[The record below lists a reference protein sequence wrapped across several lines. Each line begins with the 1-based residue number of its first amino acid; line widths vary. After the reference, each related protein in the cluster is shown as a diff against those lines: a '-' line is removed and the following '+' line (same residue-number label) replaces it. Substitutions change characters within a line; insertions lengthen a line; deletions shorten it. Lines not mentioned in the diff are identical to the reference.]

1 MLAYNKH
8 VWVYIY
14 FHYYF
19 VSKAKLF
26 LVFELFYFPWCIG
39 MRKSDK
45 VGFYSVKRGEKLQQK
60 QKFFHRQIK
69 FKPNIQ
75 KEYSLNEFKK
85 LYFQNSMYLI

>member
-14 FHYYF
+14 IYIYIHYYF

-60 QKFFHRQIK
+60 QFFQRQIK
-69 FKPNIQ
+69 RKPKIQ
-75 KEYSLNEFKK
+75 KES
-85 LYFQNSMYLI
+85 